1 MAAGVLPTVEP
12 FGVCESRPAL
22 RLALFA
28 DGAAAAAALA
38 PAGFAGG
45 FVRRPDPRFESLSD
59 EVRGVDSAEVAGVFF
74 RRPG

>member
-1 MAAGVLPTVEP
+1 MAAGVLPTAEP

-28 DGAAAAAALA
+28 DEAAAALA
-38 PAGFAGG
+38 SAGFAGV
-45 FVRRPDPRFESLSD
+45 FVRRPDPRFESLCD
-59 EVRGVDSAEVAGVFF
+59 EVLGVDSAEVAGVFF